1 MSQNIALLGSRL
13 SKGKTSKDVSN
24 ALNDLRDLMAFH
36 QKVSVAMG
44 TSLQHLADS
53 LFVNMA
59 NLILLRRDA
68 YLDFVKPGV
77 KQDTMNYGLF
87 PDAAIMSAEQEIQK
101 FETSSVAQRPG
112 PGATQHTN
120 WRGSQCYKPY
130 NRKDRK
136 PGSTS
141 DQSTQQQQTQPWRQF
156 GRNRPRGRGRGRGS
170 NPRFSKGQ
178 SFKPYK

>member
-1 MSQNIALLGSRL
+1 
-13 SKGKTSKDVSN
+13 
-24 ALNDLRDLMAFH
+24 
-36 QKVSVAMG
+36 
-44 TSLQHLADS
+44 
-53 LFVNMA
+53 MA
-59 NLILLRRDA
+59 NLVLLRRDA

-77 KQDTMNYGLF
+77 KQDTMNLLCNAPLFGYGLF
-87 PDAAIMSAEQEIQK
+87 PDAAIMSAEQDIQK

-120 WRGSQCYKPY
+120 WRGSQRYKPCD
-130 NRKDRK
+130 RKDRK
-136 PGSTS
+136 QGSAS

-156 GRNRPRGRGRGRGS
+156 GRSRPRGRGRGRGS

>member
-1 MSQNIALLGSRL
+1 MSQNISLLSSRL
-13 SKGKTSKDVSN
+13 GKGKCSQDVAN

-59 NLILLRRDA
+59 NLILLRRDS
-68 YLDFVKPGV
+68 YLDFVKQGV
-77 KQDTMNYGLF
+77 KQDTMNLLRNAPLFGYGLF
-87 PDAAIMSAEQEIQK
+87 PDAAIMSAEQDIQK
-101 FETSSVAQRPG
+101 FESSSVAQRPG
-112 PGATQHTN
+112 PGATQHASWKGTQ
-120 WRGSQCYKPY
+120 RYKPY
-130 NRKDRK
+130 DRKDRK
-136 PGSTS
+136 QTSST
-141 DQSTQQQQTQPWRQF
+141 DQSSQQQSQPWRQF
-156 GRNRPRGRGRGRGS
+156 GRNRS